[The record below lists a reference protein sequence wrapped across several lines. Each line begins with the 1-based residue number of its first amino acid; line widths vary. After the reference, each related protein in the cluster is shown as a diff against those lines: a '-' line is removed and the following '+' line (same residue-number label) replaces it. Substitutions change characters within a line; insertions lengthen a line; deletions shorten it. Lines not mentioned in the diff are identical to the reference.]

1 MSLRERDNVAVH
13 NYLKQEKSGHLNKSV
28 NVIDLMSRVE
38 IERKREIMNTIRIT
52 TASLSALAFFAFII
66 ILI

>member
-13 NYLKQEKSGHLNKSV
+13 NYLKQEKSSHLNKSV

-38 IERKREIMNTIRIT
+38 IERKREIMNYLR
-52 TASLSALAFFAFII
+52 
-66 ILI
+66 

>member
-1 MSLRERDNVAVH
+1 MRERDNVAVH
-13 NYLKQEKSGHLNKSV
+13 NYLKQEKSSHLSKSV
-28 NVIDLMSRVE
+28 NVIDLMSKVE
-38 IERKREIMNTIRIT
+38 IERKREKMNTILIT